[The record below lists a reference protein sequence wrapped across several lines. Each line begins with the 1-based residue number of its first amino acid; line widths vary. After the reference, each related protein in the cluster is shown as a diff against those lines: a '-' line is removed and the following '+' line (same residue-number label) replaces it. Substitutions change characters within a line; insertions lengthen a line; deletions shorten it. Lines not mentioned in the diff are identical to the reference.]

1 MRARLALLMLV
12 LGGACQTAGPAAGPT
27 TEPVVPVLV
36 PGNLSRE
43 AEAEAERLYES
54 AEASFSARRFPEVLR
69 TTSDLMERYP
79 SSRVSGAALLLSARA
94 ESELGNAEQA
104 DEAAGRYVGLLPP
117 GDPRAAEARLVQVAA
132 WQGRPDVQLD
142 RLLRLDAST
151 PQEQLEAALSL
162 ARAATDSL
170 DFAGLDTLL
179 AAAPSGAPLAPIP
192 QAAQAVNLLERGDS
206 EGAALL
212 ARAALEG
219 GAPPAERDLAEAVLR
234 GELPP
239 GRGRV
244 TSFAVGVVLP
254 ESGPP
259 ALAEFARQIR
269 EGVEVAMV
277 TVLPDDYQISLADRD
292 DEADPSLSAVL
303 TGELEME
310 GAAGAVGF
318 LEDDALLAAAQ
329 ARLDGLPI
337 VSPTAR
343 TAELAGEG
351 VYSLEGPDPIAAR
364 EVARYAA
371 TRAYQRVVV
380 ILPSSDA
387 AIEEADAFEA
397 EAARFGI
404 PVVDR
409 FYYEP
414 GETFFETQIIGAE
427 RALRA
432 SEIAALRL
440 GEEDTLHVE
449 VLEPVGIFLPIPRED
464 VEFLGPQLAHFALD
478 TLAVEL
484 VGTSA
489 WTDPGVLEVVEPLY
503 LNGVVATS
511 VVGSGPTAPGMARFR
526 AAYEE
531 HFQRSLVSSTPA
543 IGYDA
548 ALLLLEALRAGRVEP
563 AQVMEEFRN
572 LRDVEGATGIFSVI
586 DDRVVRRTEVV
597 RIRNRRLEPV
607 ETF

>member
-1 MRARLALLMLV
+1 MRARLVLLMLV

-27 TEPVVPVLV
+27 AEPVVPVLA
-36 PGNLSRE
+36 PGSLSRE
-43 AEAEAERLYES
+43 AEAEAARLYES

-104 DEAAGRYVGLLPP
+104 DEAAQRYVGLLPS
-117 GDPRAAEARLVQVAA
+117 GDPRVAEARLVQVTA

-142 RLLRLDAST
+142 RLLRLDTST
-151 PQEQLEAALSL
+151 PQDQLEAALPL

-179 AAAPSGAPLAPIP
+179 AAAPAGAPLAPIP
-192 QAAQAVNLLERGDS
+192 QAAQAVNLLERGDA

-212 ARAALEG
+212 ARAALAG
-219 GAPPAERDLAEAVLR
+219 GAPPLERDLAEAVLR

-277 TVLPDDYQISLADRD
+277 TVLPDEYQVSLADRD

-303 TGELEME
+303 TGELEMD

-329 ARLDGLPI
+329 ARLEGLPI

-343 TAELAGEG
+343 SAELAGEG

-371 TRAYQRVVV
+371 TRAYQRVAV

-404 PVVDR
+404 RIVDR

-414 GETFFETQIIGAE
+414 GETFFETQIVGAE

-484 VGTSA
+484 IGTSA

-511 VVGSGPTAPGMARFR
+511 VVGSGPMAPGMERFR

>member
-27 TEPVVPVLV
+27 TEPAVPVLA
-36 PGNLSRE
+36 PGGLSRE

-94 ESELGNAEQA
+94 ESELGNAEEA
-104 DEAAGRYVGLLPP
+104 DEAAQRYVGLLPP
-117 GDPRAAEARLVQVAA
+117 GDPRVAEARLIQAAA

-151 PQEQLEAALSL
+151 PQEQLEAALPL

-179 AAAPSGAPLAPIP
+179 SAAPSGAPLAPVP

-212 ARAALEG
+212 ARAALAG

-277 TVLPDDYQISLADRD
+277 TVLPDDYQVSLADRD

-303 TGELEME
+303 TGELEMD

-329 ARLDGLPI
+329 ARVEGLPI

-371 TRAYQRVVV
+371 TRAYQRVAV

-484 VGTSA
+484 IGTSA

-511 VVGSGPTAPGMARFR
+511 VVGSGPSAPGMERFR

-572 LRDVEGATGIFSVI
+572 LRDVEGATGVFSVI